1 MAKFSIVV
9 PVYNVENYL
18 EKCVD
23 SIINQQF
30 KDYELIL
37 VDDGSTDKSGT
48 ICDKLVSENKD
59 KVNIKVVH
67 QENKGLGGAR
77 NTGIEVATGE
87 YLFFVDSDDTIV
99 DGTLQVLSEYIED
112 NNVDIV
118 TFDIVKVDENG
129 NELYT
134 IPGFSYEYIVST
146 PEENKQLILTEHS
159 ACNKVIRKKL
169 FIENGVRFPERLWF
183 EDLATIFKL
192 FPYAKMGYVRKAYY
206 VYLERTGSIM
216 NSAKCDKNID
226 MITAMNDTLD
236 FYKKNDLFE
245 KYYDELEY
253 IAAFHLYYL
262 SSIRVMRIDSRNT
275 LLKTFKEFM
284 EKEFPNFR
292 QNKYL
297 GKKEKI
303 IIKLLDKKMYSA
315 INFVFSIKG
324 KINSLRK

>member
-9 PVYNVENYL
+9 PVYNVEDFL
-18 EKCVD
+18 EKCVN
-23 SIINQQF
+23 SILKQKY
-30 KDYELIL
+30 KDYELVL
-37 VDDGSTDKSGT
+37 VDDGSTDKSGA
-48 ICDKLVSENKD
+48 ICDRIVLENKD

-87 YLFFVDSDDTIV
+87 YLFFIDSDDTIV
-99 DGTLQVLSEYIED
+99 DGTLQILSEYIED
-112 NNVDIV
+112 NDVDIV
-118 TFDIVKVDENG
+118 TFDIVKVDENS

-134 IPGFSYEYIVST
+134 ILGFLYECVVST

-159 ACNKVIRKKL
+159 ACNKVIRKSL
-169 FIENGVRFPERLWF
+169 FIENDVRFPERLWF

-192 FPYAKMGYVRKAYY
+192 FPYAKMGYINKAFY

-216 NSAKCDKNID
+216 NNAKCDKNID
-226 MITAMNDTLD
+226 MVTAMNSTLS
-236 FYKKNDLFE
+236 FYREKGLFE

-253 IAAFHLYYL
+253 VAAFHLYYL
-262 SSIRVMRIDSRNT
+262 SSIRVMRVDSKHS
-275 LLKTFKEFM
+275 LLKTFKEYID
-284 EKEFPNFR
+284 KEFPNFR

-303 IIKLLDKKMYSA
+303 IIKLLDKKMYST